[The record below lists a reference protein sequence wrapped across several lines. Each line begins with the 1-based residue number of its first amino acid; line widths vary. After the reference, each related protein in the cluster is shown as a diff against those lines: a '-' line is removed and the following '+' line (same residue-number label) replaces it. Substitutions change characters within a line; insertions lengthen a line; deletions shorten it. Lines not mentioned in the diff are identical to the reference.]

1 MFKTSFA
8 ASLLATTLL
17 VAPAFAQT
25 GTSAPVSTSVPVPTP
40 LGTSSF
46 ITNDQA
52 PGTMWRGSKL
62 IGVNIY
68 GPNDQKVGDVSDV
81 LLDHQGTV
89 KAVVI
94 GVGGFLGM
102 GEKEVAVPFTAIQW
116 MQQARTA
123 AASSMGT
130 TAGTANSTANPTA
143 NPAVT
148 PPRSTEITG
157 TTVPKTDAAANRPY
171 PNHGTISLTVEQLKA
186 APAYRLDR

>member
-17 VAPAFAQT
+17 VVPASAQT
-25 GTSAPVSTSVPVPTP
+25 GTSAPVATTVPVPTP

-62 IGVNIY
+62 VGVNIY

-81 LLDHQGTV
+81 LLDHQGNV

-116 MQQARTA
+116 MQQSRSA

-130 TAGTANSTANPTA
+130 TAGTANPTS

-148 PPRSTEITG
+148 PPRSTDITG
-157 TTVPKTDAAANRPY
+157 TTVPKTDATANRPY

>member
-25 GTSAPVSTSVPVPTP
+25 GTGTTAPIATPAPAP

-52 PGTMWRGSKL
+52 PGTMWRGSRL
-62 IGVNIY
+62 MGVNIY
-68 GPNDQKVGDVSDV
+68 GPNDQKVGDVTDV
-81 LLDHQGTV
+81 LIDHQGNL

-94 GVGGFLGM
+94 GVGGFLGI
-102 GEKEVAVPFTAIQW
+102 GEKDVALPFSAIQW
-116 MQQARTA
+116 MQQSRTAA
-123 AASSMGT
+123 AASSMAT
-130 TAGTANSTANPTA
+130 SAGTANSTANPA
-143 NPAVT
+143 LT

-157 TTVPKTDAAANRPY
+157 TTLSKADAAASRPS
-171 PNHGTISLTVEQLKA
+171 PDHGRIAMTAEQLKA
-186 APAYRLDR
+186 APEYRLER

>member
-1 MFKTSFA
+1 MSKTVFA

-17 VAPAFAQT
+17 AVPAFAQT
-25 GTSAPVSTSVPVPTP
+25 GTSAPVATSVPVPTP

-62 IGVNIY
+62 VGVNIY

-81 LLDHQGTV
+81 LLDHQGNV

-102 GEKEVAVPFTAIQW
+102 GEKDVAVPFTAIQW
-116 MQQARTA
+116 MQQSRTA
-123 AASSMGT
+123 AASSVGT
-130 TAGTANSTANPTA
+130 TAGTANSTANPTS

-148 PPRSTEITG
+148 PPRSTDITG
-157 TTVPKTDAAANRPY
+157 TTVPKTEPATIRPY
-171 PNHGTISLTVEQLKA
+171 PNHGTISMTVEQLKA